1 MSGKKISAEKKKK
14 LKTLVKLMNKQNER
28 LFPPFPP
35 LLDMLNLVLD
45 DTQLDFLLLM
55 GTEPYTHDEAAS
67 KCTLPTDDFEHTFL
81 NLCEKGFILMRRT
94 EDGGERYVLN
104 AILVGWIEAQVLYLR
119 GRPEEKEFARKFYGE
134 YITYMKKFAGPALRN
149 LQNTV
154 MRKVAKPHQSVGIVE
169 ESVGQGKR
177 TVIEV
182 NQTLSREDSKIYPTR
197 TVNELIEEYGNK
209 NQMAQLPC
217 MCRHSY
223 KILDEPCRFDIP
235 ENGGC
240 LIFGPISE
248 SYVKYGHAH
257 YISKEEAFE
266 IIREVRD
273 KGAIHSV
280 FHERDD
286 TDLPE
291 VGICNCC
298 WDCCGLLRSYNY
310 GASTLKYDCYFSAYI
325 KDNTRCIGC
334 GLCEK
339 FCPTTAARVVD
350 KKVVID
356 EKRCIGCG
364 QCVHQC
370 PVNDVLELKPNV
382 RTVFLPILNEN
393 EIRIHA

>member
-1 MSGKKISAEKKKK
+1 MPGKQISAEKKKK

-28 LFPPFPP
+28 MFPPFPP

-55 GTEPYTHDEAAS
+55 GTEPYTYDEAAS
-67 KCTLPTDDFEHTFL
+67 KCTLSTGDFERIFM
-81 NLCEKGFILMRRT
+81 NLCEKGFILMRRSG
-94 EDGGERYVLN
+94 DGEERYVLN
-104 AILVGWIEAQVLYLR
+104 AILVGWIEAQVPYLR
-119 GRPEEKEFARKFYGE
+119 GRPEEKEFAQKFYGE
-134 YITYMKKFAGPALRN
+134 YITYMKRFAGPTLRK
-149 LQNTV
+149 LQNTI
-154 MRKVAKPHQSVGIVE
+154 MRTATRPHQSVGIVE
-169 ESVGQGKR
+169 ESAGTGNR
-177 TVIEV
+177 TVLEV
-182 NQTLSREDSKIYPTR
+182 KQPLSRKDSKIYPAR

-209 NQMAQLPC
+209 NQIAQLPC

-223 KILDEPCRFDIP
+223 KILDDPCRFDMP

-240 LIFGPISE
+240 LMFGPVSE
-248 SYVKYGHAH
+248 SYVKHGHAR
-257 YISKEEAFE
+257 YISKEEAFDV
-266 IIREVRD
+266 IREVRD

-286 TDLPE
+286 TNLPE

-310 GASTLKYDCYFSAYI
+310 GASTLKYDCYFSAHI
-325 KDNTRCIGC
+325 KDDSMCIGC
-334 GLCEK
+334 GRCEK
-339 FCPTTAARVVD
+339 FCPTTAARVVE
-350 KKVVID
+350 KKVVIE

-370 PVNDVLELKPNV
+370 PEDNVLELIPNA
-382 RTVFLPILNEN
+382 RTVFLPILKES